1 MEYGKFTFDTLLWA
15 SIALPIPASSGETTA
30 GSACARITLHLP
42 SRVEWDQN
50 DVFSS
55 GQLCLGHIPAH
66 SYHLSIRNIGEGSA
80 TEKRLPGQSGN
91 YCIPLAVSQ
100 QGKVILIMAG
110 IRFLSQSRSSM
121 P

>member
-1 MEYGKFTFDTLLWA
+1 MEYGKLTFDTLLWA
-15 SIALPIPASSGETTA
+15 SIALPIPANSGEATA
-30 GSACARITLHLP
+30 ASASARIILHLP

-50 DVFSS
+50 DVSSS
-55 GQLCLGHIPAH
+55 GQLCLGDIPAH
-66 SYHLSIRNIGEGSA
+66 SYHLSIRNIGEGTAS
-80 TEKRLPGQSGN
+80 EKRLPGQSGN

-100 QGKVILIMAG
+100 QGKILMVAR